1 MGSRLWP
8 IIRKEFIHIIRDPRT
23 LAVMFFTP
31 LLQLVL
37 FGYAATSDV
46 RNIPM
51 AVYDQDRTPQ
61 SRHLID
67 SFVQSGQFSVAHIAG
82 SEQDLARQVDNGK
95 VRAGLIVPP
104 NYASDLVGGR
114 GAQVGFVLDGS
125 DPSVASSALSSANL
139 IGQVEGATLQQQT
152 LARRG
157 GISIVSPLQV
167 QTRVWYNPDMVSV
180 VFMVPALIG
189 IILQM
194 QATLLTSSAIVRERE
209 RGTIEQLIV
218 TPIRSI
224 ELIVGKIL
232 PYAFIAM
239 LILMMVLMVG
249 VFWFGVPV
257 RGSVLLLLGIS
268 SLFLLSSLGIG
279 LLISTVAQTQQEA
292 FLLSFLTL
300 LPSIFLSGFI
310 YPLAAL
316 PKVLQVLSGIIPL
329 SYFLVV
335 VRGIVIKGV
344 GAPSLMP
351 QITALAIFG
360 AVLIV
365 LAATRFRKRLD

>member
-1 MGSRLWP
+1 
-8 IIRKEFIHIIRDPRT
+8 
-23 LAVMFFTP
+23 
-31 LLQLVL
+31 
-37 FGYAATSDV
+37 
-46 RNIPM
+46 
-51 AVYDQDRTPQ
+51 
-61 SRHLID
+61 
-67 SFVQSGQFSVAHIAG
+67 
-82 SEQDLARQVDNGK
+82 
-95 VRAGLIVPP
+95 
-104 NYASDLVGGR
+104 
-114 GAQVGFVLDGS
+114 
-125 DPSVASSALSSANL
+125 
-139 IGQVEGATLQQQT
+139 
-152 LARRG
+152 
-157 GISIVSPLQV
+157 
-167 QTRVWYNPDMVSV
+167 
-180 VFMVPALIG
+180 
-189 IILQM
+189 
-194 QATLLTSSAIVRERE
+194 VRERE

-218 TPIRSI
+218 TPIRPL

-232 PYAFIAM
+232 PYALIAM
-239 LILMMVLMVG
+239 LILIMVLLVG

-316 PKVLQVLSGIIPL
+316 PKVLQVLSGVIPL
-329 SYFLVV
+329 SYFLIV

-365 LAATRFRKRLD
+365 LASTRFRKRLDYSRPTPHHKKEV